1 MRYLALLLVG
11 FTVASSAAAQPCH
24 DAPPAAHAE
33 SDAEEAA
40 GAHVVT
46 GEIADAPVPAAGIH
60 PCGAPP
66 DTVCACCVGGAVAP
80 ATTTAERGPT
90 AAVVGTDRREEIGTR
105 GRASA
110 MSVRG
115 PPRAAPLDAQGPRGP
130 PMPDTPR
137 A

>member
-11 FTVASSAAAQPCH
+11 LTVAFPAAAQPCH
-24 DAPPAAHAE
+24 DASPASHAE
-33 SDAEEAA
+33 SGADEAA
-40 GAHVVT
+40 GTDIVT
-46 GEIADAPVPAAGIH
+46 GKIADATAPAAGLH

-66 DTVCACCVGGAVAP
+66 DTVCACCIGGAVAP

-90 AAVVGTDRREEIGTR
+90 AAIIGTDRREDIATR
-105 GRASA
+105 GRVSA
-110 MSVRG
+110 TPVRG

-130 PMPDTPR
+130 PTPDTPR